1 MDTLYIGFLLLNFL
15 GTKEILLE
23 NLTLNLVPYRLVVF
37 IENDCQHGSKTTLE
51 FHFGQTF

>member
-23 NLTLNLVPYRLVVF
+23 NLTLNLVPYRTVMF
-37 IENDCQHGSKTTLE
+37 IENDCQHGSKTTSE

>member
-15 GTKEILLE
+15 GTKEILVE
-23 NLTLNLVPYRLVVF
+23 DLTLNLVPYRTVMF

-51 FHFGQTF
+51 FHFGQIF